1 MAAISNTDD
10 VLGIPTALFYAG
22 ASFVVSTL
30 WSIDDEDGAQF
41 SKQFY
46 AAVWEQKSRTSNTT
60 ASAAVDESRTIFEC
74 TIDIARAMQ
83 TAVVKL
89 RQDAGRKELL
99 APYHWAAFTLN
110 GFWILPDRVVPN
122 IRSSEVDHK
131 ERVELD
137 NSNRQSKYEGVLD
150 GVDA

>member
-1 MAAISNTDD
+1 
-10 VLGIPTALFYAG
+10 
-22 ASFVVSTL
+22 VVSTL

-46 AAVWEQKSRTSNTT
+46 AAVWEQKKRTSNTAAPT
-60 ASAAVDESRTIFEC
+60 AVDESRTIFDC

-89 RQDAGRKELL
+89 RQDAERKELL

-110 GFWILPDRVVPN
+110 GFWILPDRVVLN
-122 IRSSEVDHK
+122 IRSSEIDHK
-131 ERVELD
+131 ERVEPD
-137 NSNRQSKYEGVLD
+137 NFNRQSKYEGVLHGID
-150 GVDA
+150 V